1 MSREEVNKILRS
13 VVWDYNIEPYELYMI
28 ALEQCSEKGFL
39 SKENILLRFIQR
51 LSWYEIQSLF
61 TLDYLKNNLTPL
73 ILKRIRNKQ
82 IKHRYELILK
92 VLRGEALSFTGWDSE
107 NRERIK
113 SAILSNRR
121 YSA

>member
-1 MSREEVNKILRS
+1 MNTEEVNKILKG
-13 VVWDYNIEPYELYMI
+13 VIWDYNIDPYELYLI
-28 ALEQCSEKGFL
+28 AVEQKPANGFFT
-39 SKENILLRFIQR
+39 KENILLRFIQR

-61 TLDYLKNNLTPL
+61 TYDYLKSNLTPL

-82 IKHRYELILK
+82 IKNKYELILS
-92 VLRGEALSFTGWDSE
+92 VLRGETISFTGWNFE

-113 SAILSNRR
+113 STVLFNRR